1 MASTDDLRSGD
12 MNDITAL
19 VANDHA
25 YLRQLLDEAAR
36 PTDTPGV
43 RRELVAQLVSAWAT
57 HSAAE
62 RLVVYGEASADLGPD
77 PVGRATRVHDALDR
91 LMTDLRGDATDE
103 QLVAVGQLVGD
114 HVQLV
119 DHDLLQGLR
128 DVAPDR
134 LAPMAAQW
142 TQAVEA
148 ASGLMKPTD

>member
-1 MASTDDLRSGD
+1 MSSDLRSRD

-25 YLRQLLDEAAR
+25 YVRQVLDEAMR

-43 RRELVAQLVSAWAT
+43 RQDLVAQVVSAWAT
-57 HSAAE
+57 HGAAE
-62 RLVVYGEASADLGPD
+62 RVVVYSEAATALGPGS
-77 PVGRATRVHDALDR
+77 VERASHVHDALDR

-103 QLVAVGQLVGD
+103 QLAAVGHLVDD

-119 DHDLLQGLR
+119 EGDLLQALN

-134 LAPMAAQW
+134 LAPMASQW
-142 TQAVEA
+142 TEAVEA
-148 ASGLMKPTD
+148 ASGLTKPAD

>member
-1 MASTDDLRSGD
+1 MAGTHDLRSGD

-25 YLRQLLDEAAR
+25 YVRQVLSEATR

-62 RLVVYGEASADLGPD
+62 RLVVYGEAGAALGAE
-77 PVGRATRVHDALDR
+77 PVERATRLHDALDR

-103 QLVAVGQLVGD
+103 QLAAVG
-114 HVQLV
+114 HLV
-119 DHDLLQGLR
+119 DDHIHMVETDLLQALG
-128 DVAPDR
+128 DVAPSR
-134 LAPMAAQW
+134 LAPMAGQW
-142 TQAVEA
+142 AQAVEA
-148 ASGLMKPTD
+148 ASGLTKPAD